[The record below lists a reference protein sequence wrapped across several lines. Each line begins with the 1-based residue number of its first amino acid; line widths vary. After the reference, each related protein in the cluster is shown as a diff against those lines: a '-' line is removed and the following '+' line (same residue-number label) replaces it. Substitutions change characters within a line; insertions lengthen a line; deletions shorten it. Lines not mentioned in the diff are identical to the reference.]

1 MAVNVL
7 ILSQI
12 YVCMQAKL
20 VCYSLGK
27 ADATVRRNFHREMYG
42 YTDVSCN
49 GKYTY
54 ERKGVL
60 SGIAHKK
67 VFDAII
73 ITKDEKPIVKV
84 LRKYKAKIRIFDVL
98 IKFML

>member
-12 YVCMQAKL
+12 YVYMQAKL

-27 ADATVRRNFHREMYG
+27 ANATVRRNFHREMYG

-54 ERKGVL
+54 KRKGVL

-73 ITKDEKPIVKV
+73 ITKNEKPIIKV
-84 LRKYKAKIRIFDVL
+84 LRKYKAKIHTFDVL